1 MSRLSVFL
9 LICWAGFVAAQ
20 DSQSARSLRLLYVQ
34 APEDAPASVFLVSGE
49 GGKEVDLPRLSISSK
64 RMALTTGSVRV
75 FAATKAP
82 TKAQPLPADAPF
94 VDIPKGMNDPL
105 VVLLPTDGAGPLAF
119 RMIPVDFA
127 RTKAPEGAVVWL
139 NLSTQTLTSQLGSS
153 RATIAPR
160 RSVMQMPSGKTGD
173 VYPVSV
179 VLASEHGETEGL
191 PLMKSSWVKEPGQRH
206 LLVIVPD
213 PNRSVPRII
222 DVPERMEPEVKSV
235 KDAKGGAKN
244 GSAVKN
250 APK

>member
-1 MSRLSVFL
+1 MSRLAVFL
-9 LICWAGFVAAQ
+9 LICWAGVVAAQ

-34 APEDAPASVFLVSGE
+34 APEDARASVFLVSGE
-49 GGKEVDLPRLSISSK
+49 GAKEIDLPRLSISSK
-64 RMALTTGSVRV
+64 RMALTAGNVRV

-105 VVLLPTDGAGPLAF
+105 VVLLPTGGAGPLAF
-119 RMIPVDFA
+119 RMMPVDFA

-139 NLSTQTLTSQLGSS
+139 NLSAHTLTSQLGTS
-153 RATIAPR
+153 RASIAPR
-160 RSVMQMPSGKTGD
+160 RSVVQMPSGKTGD

-179 VLASEHGETEGL
+179 VIAPEHGEIEGL

-213 PNRSVPRII
+213 SNRSVPRII
-222 DVPERMEPEVKSV
+222 DVPERMEPAREAV
-235 KDAKGGAKN
+235 KDAKGQNKGASVLKN
-244 GSAVKN
+244 PGK
-250 APK
+250 

>member
-1 MSRLSVFL
+1 MRPFVCL
-9 LICWAGFVAAQ
+9 LACWAVVLAQ
-20 DSQSARSLRLLYVQ
+20 DAPSSRSLRLLYVQ
-34 APEDAPASVFLVSGE
+34 APEDAPVNVFLVVGK
-49 GGKEVDLPRLSISSK
+49 GGKEIDLPRLSISSK
-64 RMALTTGSVRV
+64 RLVIMDGNVRV
-75 FAATKAP
+75 YAAIKAP

-105 VVLLPTDGAGPLAF
+105 VVLLPTGGVGLLAF
-119 RMIPVDFA
+119 RMIPMEFA
-127 RTKAPEGAVVWL
+127 RTKAPEGSIVWL
-139 NLSTQTLTSQLGSS
+139 NLSAHPLTSQLGSS
-153 RATIAPR
+153 RVSVAPR
-160 RSVMQMPSGKTGD
+160 QAVIQLPSGKTGE

-179 VLASEHGETEGL
+179 VLAPEHGETEGV

-213 PNRSVPRII
+213 PNRSVPHII

-235 KDAKGGAKN
+235 KDTKGGAKS